1 MKTCD
6 ACHRLYADDGGFCP
20 IDGQK
25 LTPVAEATVPT
36 DANDKRMGTT
46 LCEGRYQIWRTVAD
60 GGMGR
65 VYQAIDNKENRS
77 VALKILHSDVATDSV
92 AVARF
97 KREFECSA
105 ALPHD
110 YIVEVLAFEKTE
122 DGSFALVMEYLEG
135 EELRMLLKREKVLS
149 PERLVRMLSQTAIGL
164 SAAHDR
170 KVVHRDLKPD
180 NIFLLDRDDDELFAK
195 ILDFGI
201 SKIARRG
208 DGRSTTI
215 TQEGTVLGTPVYMS
229 PEQAQ
234 ALPDVDGRAD
244 LWSVGAI
251 LYECLSGRP
260 PHSGG
265 TYEQVIVN
273 ICMKDVDDIRLHN
286 PIVPAGVASVIAK
299 ALTRERADRFQT
311 ARGFLDALVVESGGV
326 LSGRSSSSSDARKAR
341 TPTPSVPVVEGP
353 LTLGAVSTIAA
364 LPSSLPPAAA
374 RTSARSRP
382 GVYMGVAIGAVILGV
397 VVAVTVTISRKD
409 ATAEGPQGV
418 VFAAIGPGK
427 TTSASSTSPASAE
440 IPPDLPAT
448 TSATSSAA
456 PSAAAS
462 PSARRASSASSANVD
477 VGARPHAPL
486 PTAKGGLGSELQLQ
500 TH

>member
-1 MKTCD
+1 MVPLGPMTSTARASSTDLVGRVIGKYEIV
-6 ACHRLYADDGGFCP
+6 RLLG
-20 IDGQK
+20 
-25 LTPVAEATVPT
+25 V
-36 DANDKRMGTT
+36 
-46 LCEGRYQIWRTVAD
+46 

-65 VYQAIDNKENRS
+65 VYEGLNTTIGKR
-77 VALKILHSDVATDSV
+77 VALKFIERDEASTD

-97 KREFECSA
+97 QREAQAASSVESA
-105 ALPHD
+105 H
-110 YIVEVLAFEKTE
+110 IVEIFDAGQSDEGMPFI
-122 DGSFALVMEYLEG
+122 VMELLRGEDLGHHIRRLGRLELADAFVIVAQI
-135 EELRMLLKREKVLS
+135 LR
-149 PERLVRMLSQTAIGL
+149 GL
-164 SAAHDR
+164 HRAHE
-170 KVVHRDLKPD
+170 VGIVHRDLKPD

-201 SKIARRG
+201 SKITRRG
-208 DGRSTTI
+208 EGRSTTI

-326 LSGRSSSSSDARKAR
+326 LSGRSFSSSDARKAR

-374 RTSARSRP
+374 RTSTGSRP
-382 GVYMGVAIGAVILGV
+382 SVYMGVAIGAVLLGAIV
-397 VVAVTVTISRKD
+397 AVAVTMSKKD
-409 ATAEGPQGV
+409 TTGEGPQGV
-418 VFAAIGPGK
+418 VFAAIGPGRA
-427 TTSASSTSPASAE
+427 TSASSTPPTSAE
-440 IPPDLPAT
+440 LPPDPPTA
-448 TSATSSAA
+448 TSATS
-456 PSAAAS
+456 PSAT
-462 PSARRASSASSANVD
+462 PSATAVASARPASSTSSSANAD
-477 VGARPHAPL
+477 AGARPHPSL
-486 PTAKGGLGSELQLQ
+486 PIQKGGLGGDLQLQ